1 MAIDADQRLRYERA
15 MTRGNESDHVSFE
28 KFQEQEQAEMTTM
41 DVNKQNISAC
51 MAMAD
56 IVVSNDGTVEELY
69 EQLNQIFG

>member
-1 MAIDADQRLRYERA
+1 LAIDADQRLRYERA